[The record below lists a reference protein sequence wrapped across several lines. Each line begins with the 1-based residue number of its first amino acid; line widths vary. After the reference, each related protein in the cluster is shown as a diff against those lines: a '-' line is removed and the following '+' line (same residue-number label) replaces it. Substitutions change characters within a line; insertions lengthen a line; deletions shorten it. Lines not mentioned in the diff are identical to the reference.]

1 MQQREAEH
9 VRIRYKDIKKTL
21 QDDAA
26 LFESNIRKLEEE
38 LHRQDLDID
47 RLQKV
52 TLFLDQKFDHF
63 HKNLDFYVIINF
75 SMHVYELKIFN
86 SVEVFVFLLDK
97 S

>member
-26 LFESNIRKLEEE
+26 LFESNIKKLEEE
-38 LHRQDLDID
+38 LHLQDLDID

-52 TLFLDQKFDHF
+52 
-63 HKNLDFYVIINF
+63 I
-75 SMHVYELKIFN
+75 
-86 SVEVFVFLLDK
+86 
-97 S
+97 